1 MNAGSRTGTDGG
13 RSVGGRRAGGRRAGG
28 RVVLAALGAAVAV
41 TVTACGDNGGPAGEP
56 PAGTPT
62 ASASATA
69 TPGAGGPTGSTA
81 SASHGSGAGTT
92 KPATT
97 APAVPTCAA
106 SVLAAAIVGSDG
118 AAGTIYT
125 QLTLTNN
132 SSARCTLRGYPGVSF
147 VDTAGNQLGAPAD
160 RTGEAGSAVVLAGGG
175 KAQFTVLVTQPGVLP
190 GCDTEGSFTSA
201 ANLRIYPPDNTVALL
216 VPVPQGRQACRSPSV
231 HQLKVTSLAAAR

>member
-1 MNAGSRTGTDGG
+1 MM
-13 RSVGGRRAGGRRAGG
+13 
-28 RVVLAALGAAVAV
+28 
-41 TVTACGDNGGPAGEP
+41 VTACSNDGGSAAEP
-56 PAGTPT
+56 PVGTPT
-62 ASASATA
+62 VPASESA
-69 TPGAGGPTGSTA
+69 TPGAGGSTGPTA
-81 SASHGSGAGTT
+81 SASHGSGGGTT

-97 APAVPTCAA
+97 APAVPICAA

-175 KAQFTVLVTQPGVLP
+175 KAQFTVQVTQPGVLP

-216 VPVPQGRQACRSPSV
+216 VPVPQGRQACKSPSV